1 MRRKIMKIK
10 NKINLK
16 DLEKVGFV
24 KYPYGY
30 KLEGNTE
37 GQWTKLIATV
47 NKDTRNIWIA
57 DGEEKNITKL
67 LEEMIDYEEN

>member
-1 MRRKIMKIK
+1 MKIK
-10 NKINLK
+10 DKTNLK

-24 KYPYGY
+24 KYLYGY
-30 KLEGNTE
+30 KLDGNTE

-57 DGEEKNITKL
+57 EGEETKV
-67 LEEMIDYEEN
+67 LEMLEDMVDYEEN

>member
-1 MRRKIMKIK
+1 MKIK
-10 NKINLK
+10 DKTNLK

-47 NKDTRNIWIA
+47 NKDTRNIWVTE
-57 DGEEKNITKL
+57 GEETKV
-67 LEEMIDYEEN
+67 LEMLEDMVDYEEN